1 MTMTMKKHIFGLLL
15 IATAFGACNKSDID
29 RDFAYDHNQ
38 IEDDNLKVY
47 KDTTGV
53 EYFAAS
59 KYLVINRK
67 ENRVYYY
74 LKQAGLL
81 EIAPVILPEGDN
93 TVQQEFSAALKA
105 SFIPVI
111 NENTWVGNP
120 HAVRLDN
127 GNILLAA
134 ERRVNERLA
143 NSYSD
148 NIFVVRNQEKQ
159 NLSVENF
166 ARYAPYGNNLI
177 NTSLPMMAKNSDGVI
192 VVKTKGMLVS
202 EDDGA
207 SWTHYPHAFDAINNS
222 GKYFIN
228 IGGSLAALPN
238 GEFIV
243 ATDHSR
249 NMGDPEMKPITPSR
263 ILRLDPES
271 GTSEVYAE
279 NWVPKYRRSEKI
291 WMELT
296 SLSGITF
303 YDPVALG
310 YTGAPEGAIVGFGLE
325 KNKVFTILV
334 LPDENGNIEDM
345 PSLDDY
351 ANTVVDD
358 PETEEIESDLSYVFD
373 YKSNF
378 YIFSTNIV
386 GTALR
391 HSGVGLIYNPMT
403 NRFELIHSSPYNMD
417 LWSIDADALFDPAT
431 AWSPETFYKMPWI
444 KETDLII
451 RDISLRGYGM
461 YPLTSYVDNTA
472 QKIHTFFDAGD
483 EYPGRSGVFEMIR
496 TLNTP
501 VLVDSLA
508 KRRKIANGQ
517 RY

>member
-1 MTMTMKKHIFGLLL
+1 MTMKKHIFGLLL

-29 RDFAYDHNQ
+29 RDFAYDHN
-38 IEDDNLKVY
+38 EMTGDTLTVY

-53 EYFAAS
+53 EYFAAN
-59 KYLVINRK
+59 KYLIVNRK

-81 EIAPVILPEGDN
+81 EIVPVILPEGDN

-111 NENTWVGNP
+111 NDNTWVGHP
-120 HAVRLDN
+120 HGVMLEN

-143 NSYSD
+143 NAYSD
-148 NIFVVRNQEKQ
+148 NIFVTRNNAKQ

-177 NTSLPMMAKNSDGVI
+177 NTSYPMIAKNNEGVI
-192 VVKTKGMLVS
+192 VVKAKGMMVS

-207 SWTHYPHAFDAINNS
+207 SWTHYPNAFNAINNS
-222 GKYFIN
+222 GKTFIT
-228 IGGSLAALPN
+228 IGGALAALPT
-238 GEFIV
+238 GEFVV

-249 NMGDPEMKPITPSR
+249 NLGDPEMQPVTPSR
-263 ILRLDPES
+263 IIQLDPETGAAS
-271 GTSEVYAE
+271 IMVE
-279 NWVPKYRRSEKI
+279 NWLPKYRRSEKI
-291 WMELT
+291 WLELT
-296 SLSGITF
+296 SFSGITF

-310 YTGAPEGAIVGFGLE
+310 YTGAPEGAIIGFGLE
-325 KNKVFTILV
+325 KNKVFTLLF
-334 LPDENGNIEDM
+334 LPGEDGRVENM
-345 PSLDDY
+345 PALTDY
-351 ANTVVDD
+351 ANTYIDD
-358 PETEEIESDLSYVFD
+358 PETDLDDNNYTFD
-373 YKSNF
+373 YQSDI
-378 YIFSTNIV
+378 YLFSTNII

-403 NRFELIHSSPYNMD
+403 NRFELIHSTPYTLD
-417 LWSIDADALFDPAT
+417 LWSIDAESLFDPAT
-431 AWSPETFYKMPWI
+431 AWNPETFYKMPWV
-444 KETDLII
+444 KETDLVI

-461 YPLTSYVDNTA
+461 YPLTSYVDTQN